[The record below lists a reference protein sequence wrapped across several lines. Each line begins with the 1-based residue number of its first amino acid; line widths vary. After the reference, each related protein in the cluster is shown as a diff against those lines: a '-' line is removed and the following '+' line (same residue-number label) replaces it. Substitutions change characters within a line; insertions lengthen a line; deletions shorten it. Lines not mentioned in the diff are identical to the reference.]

1 MRKKMSAER
10 RLYQSMVLRCRRY
23 PSTRR
28 VRAGEAKT
36 QFEYTNHSTERKT
49 HEVLHRHTRQKQG

>member
-1 MRKKMSAER
+1 MRKKMSAGR
-10 RLYQSMVLRCRRY
+10 RLYQVWCFVAAST

-28 VRAGEAKT
+28 VSAGEAKT

-49 HEVLHRHTRQKQG
+49 HEVLHRHTRQE